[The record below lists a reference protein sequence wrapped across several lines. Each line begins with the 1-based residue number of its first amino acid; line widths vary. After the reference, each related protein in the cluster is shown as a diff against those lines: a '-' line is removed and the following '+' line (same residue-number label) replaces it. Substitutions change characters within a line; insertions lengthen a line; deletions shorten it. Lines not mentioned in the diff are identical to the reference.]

1 MEIAV
6 GRTHHF
12 STAPYTT
19 RDRTRVW
26 QDHIDESLFPTA
38 DYTPLNSDGLLARH
52 SMSTVDE
59 TRVHGFFLN
68 GHVVDRV
75 ARNAGAPGEAIF
87 CKVVVAGGVSYS
99 SASSM
104 HVAGPGDVLFYDPQD
119 PFFIGFRPGTAE
131 ILLEIPR
138 ILVPSDLFSN
148 GESCIRIREGYE
160 GGANLGLDE
169 YRVLLQSLTT
179 AGGVT
184 SDFENRVRVIAKALT
199 GIVAGNGARS
209 LFLEAV
215 RLIEQQAHD
224 HELTTNRIALEL
236 SMSARQLNRIF
247 QAHGTTAAACIAR
260 ERIQRAKA
268 MLTATSAS
276 MTRIAL
282 YCGFGTSSNF
292 SRSFSRSTGF
302 SPLAYRKAHD

>member
-1 MEIAV
+1 M
-6 GRTHHF
+6 GRKRHF

-19 RDRTRVW
+19 RERTRVW

-38 DYTPLNSDGLLARH
+38 DYSPLNSDGLLARH
-52 SMSTVDE
+52 SMSTVDD

-68 GHVVDRV
+68 GHIVDRV
-75 ARNAGAPGEAIF
+75 AQNTGAVGEAIF

-104 HVAGPGDVLFYDPQD
+104 HLAGPGDVLFYDPKD

-131 ILLEIPR
+131 VLLEIPR
-138 ILVPSDLFSN
+138 TLVPGDLFSK
-148 GESCIRIREGYE
+148 GESCIRIRGGYE

-169 YRVLLQSLTT
+169 YRVLLHGLTT

-184 SDFENRVRVIAKALT
+184 SDFEHRVRVVAKALT

-209 LFLEAV
+209 LFVEAV

-224 HELTTNRIALEL
+224 HELSTHRLALEL

-247 QAHGTTAAACIAR
+247 QANGTTAAACIAR
-260 ERIQRAKA
+260 ERIQRAQT

-276 MTRIAL
+276 MTQIAL
-282 YCGFGTSSNF
+282 SCGFGTSSNF
-292 SRSFSRSTGF
+292 SRAFSRSTGF